1 VRIYGSCFGG
11 ENELRMLLKMVGLER
26 RLNIEDN
33 GVVDKIDLE
42 IMRAHMR

>member
-1 VRIYGSCFGG
+1 
-11 ENELRMLLKMVGLER
+11 MLLKMVGLER